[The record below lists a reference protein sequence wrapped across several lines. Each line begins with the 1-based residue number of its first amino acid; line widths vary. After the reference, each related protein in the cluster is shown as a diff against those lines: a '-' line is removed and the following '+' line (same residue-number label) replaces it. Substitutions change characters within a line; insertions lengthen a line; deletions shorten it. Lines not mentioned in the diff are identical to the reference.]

1 MTAEPS
7 PFNGVERKIR
17 SIWSVRLGKGRV
29 VTAML
34 EADGA
39 EAVGAD
45 HPCPRELG
53 VDDDGEG
60 LGWFADGDVDE
71 VCLVS

>member
-7 PFNGVERKIR
+7 PFNGLERKIR

-29 VTAML
+29 VAAML
-34 EADGA
+34 ETDGA

-45 HPCPRELG
+45 HPRPRELG
-53 VDDDGEG
+53 VDDDGEV
-60 LGWFADGDVDE
+60 LGWVADGDIGE
-71 VCLVS
+71 VYLVS